1 MARFPD
7 TTLQATGPTHTVA
20 KEDENPAIQVFG
32 RRFFKDQTPVEY
44 LAEFLLV
51 FASAKDNDPAT
62 TYKFP
67 LYASTQSKLFYHP
80 PFRLALKLFSF
91 LGASK
96 LETRHR
102 SHITSFKAGIEELE
116 QRIDP
121 GSKISRN
128 DAVRLIQGVFSG
140 FVGVAGDRTWTAHT
154 FLPASE
160 ALLAREILWEH
171 GSKKNGA
178 AKRPDM
184 TWDEALEGPYF
195 NTSAHSFMARGGE
208 LLYLQLTSLF
218 NGYSGQDFGVLFPLN
233 EDKTYAHLRSVTD
246 VNTLR
251 LGLQE
256 GLQQVLQESNRAI
269 GPLGEFV
276 HDTFEAA
283 GIKSEGTR
291 KSADLGWVPTETATE
306 AFLFAWEIDNIC
318 RAQRSGLQKISLL
331 RDLCVLHVMRTLCFQ
346 SARVAQSS
354 ATKQFV
360 GNYAWVV
367 SPSGEQAGDN
377 TKKIAVNAYVEIENL
392 LYESLRVYDS
402 YEDGAEPA
410 ASDEREQWLNRG
422 DDNVLRLFRKIG
434 KQIGVIVPRNGPG
447 MRMTLTAPIVRLL
460 VAALIPPGTRIQ
472 LDKFYERIYAH
483 YGLAINQDIIQLALA
498 SSRTQHVADAFGIDS
513 SWFEEELRRGGYLIP
528 LSDAVALVLNPY
540 EGKK

>member
-7 TTLQATGPTHTVA
+7 SGLKATSALQTVA
-20 KEDENPAIQVFG
+20 REDVNPAIQVFG

-51 FASAKDNDPAT
+51 FASTKDDDKANA
-62 TYKFP
+62 YMFP
-67 LYASTQSKLFYHP
+67 VYGSTPSKLSYHP
-80 PFRLALKLFSF
+80 RYRLALKLFSF

-102 SHITSFKAGIEELE
+102 SHIDSFKAGVGALE
-116 QRIDP
+116 QRINP

-160 ALLAREILWEH
+160 TLLAREILWEH
-171 GSKKNGA
+171 GGAQGA
-178 AKRPDM
+178 AREPNM
-184 TWDEALEGPYF
+184 TWDEALRGPYF
-195 NTSAHSFMARGGE
+195 NTSAHSYMARGGE

-218 NGYSGQDFGVLFPLN
+218 NGYKGQGFHALFPPEECN
-233 EDKTYAHLRSVTD
+233 TYGHLHSVTD
-246 VNTLR
+246 LSTLR
-251 LGLQE
+251 SRLQAGLK
-256 GLQQVLQESNRAI
+256 QVLHESDQAI
-269 GPLGEFV
+269 GPLGEFIRE
-276 HDTFEAA
+276 TFEEA
-283 GIKSEGTR
+283 GVESEGRSDT
-291 KSADLGWVPTETATE
+291 ADLGWVPTNTATE
-306 AFLFAWEIDNIC
+306 ASLFAWEIDNIC
-318 RAQRSGLQKISLL
+318 RAERSGLQKISLL

-346 SARVAQSS
+346 SARVAHS
-354 ATKQFV
+354 AATERFV
-360 GNYAWVV
+360 GNYAWIV
-367 SPSGEQAGDN
+367 SPSGEQASDN

-392 LYESLRVYDS
+392 LYESLRVY
-402 YEDGAEPA
+402 EDYDDGVEPA
-410 ASDEREQWLNRG
+410 ATEAREKWLNGG

-434 KQIGVIVPRNGPG
+434 KQVGVVVPRNGPG
-447 MRMTLTAPIVRLL
+447 MRMTLPPPIVRLL

-472 LDKFYERIYAH
+472 LDKFYDRIYAH
-483 YGLAINQDIIQLALA
+483 YGLAINQDMIQLALA
-498 SSRTQHVADAFGIDS
+498 SSRTQHASDAFGIDS